1 MAKRVSKKEKLFN
14 LELYV
19 QTLEER
25 IQRLEEENSKHST
38 YISHN
43 VTDIRNVEVA
53 MDGLK
58 LELGEQGG
66 VLALLRDN
74 VQEHVINIDNLNTAV
89 NGILTSAKDSD
100 VKNSIIDVI
109 HKTDDIELLKAV
121 VEAGADPN
129 YQNGAPMRIAMLA
142 NKPNMIKALI
152 ALGARHEFKPRP
164 TANCLQLDTIFV
176 LDTRINK

>member
-19 QTLEER
+19 QILEER

-66 VLALLRDN
+66 ALALLRDN

-89 NGILTSAKDSD
+89 NGILTSAKDAD
-100 VKNSIIDVI
+100 VKNSIINYLISTDFKGSVR
-109 HKTDDIELLKAV
+109 HKRLISRLKREVKEALKANSFEELKREILNGDRSLDDLIDYKHILMKHEDDQKV
-121 VEAGADPN
+121 VD
-129 YQNGAPMRIAMLA
+129 YC
-142 NKPNMIKALI
+142 NK
-152 ALGARHEFKPRP
+152 EEE
-164 TANCLQLDTIFV
+164 
-176 LDTRINK
+176 